1 MTRIHLRNPYWD
13 KEYDV
18 KESAKYINMA
28 LNNIIRGY
36 DTFMLLTTENGALAI
51 SPEHL
56 ATIEVIGG
64 EEE

>member
-18 KESAKYINMA
+18 NESAKYIKLS
-28 LNNIIRGY
+28 LNNVTRGY
-36 DTFMLLTTENGALAI
+36 ESFVLLTTENGALAI
-51 SPEHL
+51 SPKNL

-64 EEE
+64 EKE